1 MIQSEA
7 RLLSRDL
14 VHLSQALVNTR
25 EQLQEDLEDHVSF
38 ATDLESLM
46 QCLKGF
52 ESVLTSPTASTEQ
65 IKLALFEMSALT
77 PDLGALNERSIRLP
91 LTATEAQQMQILN
104 TDWVQVFT
112 KAMNRHREMYSAQL
126 CNQSFQE
133 KWQAWKALLDKLES
147 RLTKDISG
155 NDSSM
160 REQLAEHQ
168 KLKMEVLIGQQ
179 LLDAVVGEALRLLDH
194 NQVEDRN
201 DLILKLTQL
210 KERWRGTLYRVQ
222 QRSRCLEQQ
231 TEQWRLYRTGLKR
244 LWRLLKDFEHLL
256 SPAGLAACSFQQ
268 LQQSIQDY
276 EQVQEKLRDH
286 EELYTQTVQVCRQIL
301 PLADI
306 QTQAELK
313 VEIGD
318 LQEAWEQ
325 NNSLVEKKKALSET
339 VIQNWSCCEDGLA
352 DSALHLREISLRLKQ
367 PPPDNIELQEKLIKA
382 LILTASDRVTERE
395 RTRLRLQQE
404 QGFSSVSTA
413 VLMQEDENALELWA
427 EGLRKLVTMKADISQ
442 YVLPTDIVLLQG
454 QVEELH
460 SQWEELCLKVS
471 KRKQEI
477 ADHLNAWTVFNDKHK
492 ELCELLAQMERKVMH
507 SSDYFSIEE
516 MVEKLKKDCME
527 EINLFSKNKSHL
539 KRLGEQLLLAKDQA
553 KEATVHSMLQDA
565 NDRWQHL
572 FDHIEA
578 RLNKLKETLAAVQQL
593 DKNMSNLR
601 SWLSRIEA
609 ELTKPAHYSICDGD
623 EIQKRLEEHQELQ
636 QDIEQH
642 TESITSVL
650 TLCDM
655 LLHDEDACSDNSEH
669 DSIQQTTSNLDQRWR
684 NICSMS
690 LERKIRI
697 EETWRLWC
705 KFQEDY
711 LQFEDWLNIAEA
723 ATPEPESSDALY
735 TVAKDELKKYEAFQ
749 REVQEKLPQLEMI
762 NCQYR
767 RLARENRTDSANK
780 LRTMVHQGNQRWD
793 ALNMRV
799 AAILRRLRHFTTQR
813 EDFEGTRESLLVWLT
828 EMDLQLTNVEH
839 FSESNIEHKLKK
851 LKGLKKTITRN
862 TDKIDALIV
871 FGEGLIQKSAPLD
884 AVLIEDE
891 LEELHSY
898 CQQVFS
904 RVAYFHQRLT
914 SPQPMLDKSD
924 LIISKSTAGMEDSD
938 VAKPSNDT
946 STSQTSMS
954 LLFPPPE
961 RSGCDTPL
969 SVDSIPLEWDHTGD
983 VGGSS
988 SHDENDD
995 ASLFSCISGVD
1006 DTDSSRAFVN
1016 STVQPQTAISVP
1028 GHDVRD
1034 HSWHSQAVPDKIPFT
1049 LPDTKEHAHELPEH
1063 ESTPYKQGYAQLMS
1077 ECSSSIK
1084 NVKKVSLILDDDE
1097 YQEGQGGLTSLTAAD
1112 KQPRVI
1118 ERWELHQAQAVREE
1132 QCYSRDREQL
1142 MSDLHNFT
1150 CWLGQV
1156 MPELEKLQN
1165 AETACVSVQIMEERV
1180 KQLKDIQKAFARY
1193 KTLMLSLNLGGQ
1205 ELQFQT
1211 GPEVQQLQ
1219 EDFCS
1224 MNQNWTDACMSLE
1237 KWEGDLRKSFMHC
1250 QEFHE
1255 TLHSLLLWLAHA
1267 ESRRFT
1273 VNIHDT
1279 AVHPS
1284 LLHEHRTALMGL
1296 EEELKARQR
1305 QVSSLQ
1311 EITTELLPVS
1321 GPEDD
1326 FEATEKLHVI
1336 HNKLRLLLRQVK
1348 QDLQTVQERLGSSE
1362 ALDENKGHDL
1372 ESSSMELT
1380 ASKSFNAT
1388 RVQNRDSSPPRSFFY
1403 RVLRAAFPLH
1413 LLLLLLL
1420 IFACLVPLSEE
1431 DYSCTLSNNFARSFY
1446 PMLRYTNGPPPT

>member
-1 MIQSEA
+1 
-7 RLLSRDL
+7 
-14 VHLSQALVNTR
+14 
-25 EQLQEDLEDHVSF
+25 
-38 ATDLESLM
+38 
-46 QCLKGF
+46 
-52 ESVLTSPTASTEQ
+52 
-65 IKLALFEMSALT
+65 
-77 PDLGALNERSIRLP
+77 
-91 LTATEAQQMQILN
+91 
-104 TDWVQVFT
+104 
-112 KAMNRHREMYSAQL
+112 L
-126 CNQSFQE
+126 C
-133 KWQAWKALLDKLES
+133 
-147 RLTKDISG
+147 
-155 NDSSM
+155 
-160 REQLAEHQ
+160 
-168 KLKMEVLIGQQ
+168 V
-179 LLDAVVGEALRLLDH
+179 
-194 NQVEDRN
+194 
-201 DLILKLTQL
+201 
-210 KERWRGTLYRVQ
+210 
-222 QRSRCLEQQ
+222 
-231 TEQWRLYRTGLKR
+231 
-244 LWRLLKDFEHLL
+244 
-256 SPAGLAACSFQQ
+256 
-268 LQQSIQDY
+268 
-276 EQVQEKLRDH
+276 
-286 EELYTQTVQVCRQIL
+286 
-301 PLADI
+301 
-306 QTQAELK
+306 
-313 VEIGD
+313 
-318 LQEAWEQ
+318 
-325 NNSLVEKKKALSET
+325 
-339 VIQNWSCCEDGLA
+339 
-352 DSALHLREISLRLKQ
+352 
-367 PPPDNIELQEKLIKA
+367 
-382 LILTASDRVTERE
+382 
-395 RTRLRLQQE
+395 
-404 QGFSSVSTA
+404 
-413 VLMQEDENALELWA
+413 
-427 EGLRKLVTMKADISQ
+427 
-442 YVLPTDIVLLQG
+442 
-454 QVEELH
+454 
-460 SQWEELCLKVS
+460 KVS

-477 ADHLNAWTVFNDKHK
+477 ADHLNAWTVFNDKYK

-553 KEATVHSMLQDA
+553 KEATVNSMLQDA

-623 EIQKRLEEHQELQ
+623 EIQKRLEEHQASYLCLSTPIPLCVQELQ
-636 QDIEQH
+636 RDIEQH

-711 LQFEDWLNIAEA
+711 LQFEDWLNIAEQ
-723 ATPEPESSDALY
+723 ATPEPETSDALY
-735 TVAKDELKKYEAFQ
+735 NVAKEELKKYEAFQ

-914 SPQPMLDKSD
+914 NPQPMLDKPD
-924 LIISKSTAGMEDSD
+924 LGISKSTAGMEDSD

-954 LLFPPPE
+954 LLFPPQE

-995 ASLFSCISGVD
+995 ASLFSCLS
-1006 DTDSSRAFVN
+1006 
-1016 STVQPQTAISVP
+1016 

-1150 CWLGQV
+1150 SWLGQI

-1180 KQLKDIQKAFARY
+1180 KQLKDIQKSFARY
-1193 KTLMLSLNLGGQ
+1193 KTLMLSLNLGGR

-1224 MNQNWTDACMSLE
+1224 MNQNWTEACMSLE
-1237 KWEGDLRKSFMHC
+1237 KWEGNLRKSFMHC

-1296 EEELKARQR
+1296 EEELKERQG

-1348 QDLQTVQERLGSSE
+1348 QDLQTVQERLQISCTVKQVILTNPLIQRFIYIEYKESSQSSFIENLFLLQGSSE
-1362 ALDENKGHDL
+1362 ARDENKGLDL
-1372 ESSSMELT
+1372 GSSSM
-1380 ASKSFNAT
+1380 
-1388 RVQNRDSSPPRSFFY
+1388 NRDSSPPRSFFY

-1446 PMLRYTNGPPPT
+1446 PMLRYTNGPPP